1 MKKLK
6 IALSI
11 LTGLLL
17 LVFLLI
23 VGIIFVLPGA
33 KDLKSQMSN
42 YKNENQITS
51 AEKNSEP
58 PAGSPVVNGD
68 ATVVAEGA
76 AETAKSLQ
84 KKQQEITLEEFINPN
99 KPLIQFC
106 ENLSDSTSSAFWE
119 KGTGTQ
125 FGQYMSEHML
135 DEKKDPYLE
144 TILPAL
150 KYAMRG
156 EQMSKLFDMVKSAD
170 ERKEEGF
177 FDKAEFY
184 TQMAFAVNEV
194 RSRKEKTEQLVD
206 RTYLLFTLAN
216 AVKKKPEIIR
226 EAGTMDFC
234 NRVQR
239 SIMEESGDDIEAD
252 KRSLEDFLH
261 FAGLKNTDVDYDPN
275 YKTSLQISSSNNSI
289 QFSGGWI
296 DKYISDPVPEKGE
309 ESP

>member
-17 LVFLLI
+17 LVVLFI
-23 VGIIFVLPGA
+23 VGIIFILPGA
-33 KDLKSQMSN
+33 KELKNQIGN
-42 YKNENQITS
+42 YKKENQVS
-51 AEKNSEP
+51 LAEKKSDPQAGP
-58 PAGSPVVNGD
+58 PMVSPGD
-68 ATVVAEGA
+68 SLVAEGA
-76 AETAKSLQ
+76 GATVPTTE

-106 ENLSDSTSSAFWE
+106 ENLSSATSSSFWD

-156 EQMSKLFDMVKSAD
+156 EQMGKLFDMVKMAD

-216 AVKKKPEIIR
+216 AVKKKPELLSDP
-226 EAGTMDFC
+226 GTLDFC

-239 SIMEESGDDIEAD
+239 SILEEGSDDIEAN
-252 KRSLEDFLH
+252 KRSLDDFLH
-261 FAGLKNTDVDYDPN
+261 FAGLKNEDVDYDPN
-275 YKTSLQISSSNNSI
+275 YKTALQISSSNNSI

-296 DKYISDPVPEKGE
+296 DKYIEDPVPEKGE